1 MSVDERNISRLV
13 KEEVQVK
20 ITDVKIIRANRSVF
34 CKIFT
39 NEGIFGLGE
48 SGAWGFLEASAS
60 AINVFSEYLI
70 GKDPLDIEH
79 HWQYLYRFSHFRGA
93 AVMGAMSAIDIA
105 LWDIAGKYYNVPV
118 YKLLGGKCRDKV
130 RVYNHTAG
138 RTEDELVS
146 NAIKGIEDGY
156 TALGHLNPYLD
167 EPRTEPYKDGNAAML
182 YKAERRIKKIREAVG
197 EEIDLCLE
205 LHRRLEPGLAVQ
217 LSARLEPYNP
227 MFLEDPIRP
236 DNFDAMAEVA
246 QKSRIPIAT
255 GERINTAHEF
265 EMLLSRGACSYVRAS
280 LGVCGGFTGGKKIAA
295 VAEAHHASLV
305 PHNPLSPVMSN
316 ALLQFCAATDNIAI
330 CEYPNPYAASTADHL
345 TGSGVKLR
353 QCDMVTQIPAMQ
365 NGYIPVPDLPGIG
378 IDLVPDV
385 EEKFPFRPHKVMTR
399 LNFDGSICDQ

>member
-1 MSVDERNISRLV
+1 M
-13 KEEVQVK
+13 K
-20 ITDVKIIRANRSVF
+20 ITDVKVLRANRAVY
-34 CKIFT
+34 CRIET
-39 NEGIFGLGE
+39 DEGIIGLGE

-60 AINVFSEYLI
+60 AILVFRDYLI

-105 LWDIAGKYYNVPV
+105 LWDIAGKFYNVPV

-138 RTEDELVS
+138 RTEDELVA
-146 NAIKGIEDGY
+146 NAIKGVEEGY

-167 EPRTEPYKDGNAAML
+167 EPRTVPYQDGNAAML
-182 YKAERRIKKIREAVG
+182 YKAERRIAKIREAVG
-197 EEIDLCLE
+197 EEVDLCLE

-217 LSARLEPYNP
+217 LSARLEPYNV

-236 DNFDAMAEVA
+236 DNFDEMGRVA
-246 QKSRIPIAT
+246 SKCRIPIAT
-255 GERINTAHEF
+255 GERINTVHEF
-265 EMLLSRGACSYVRAS
+265 EMLLERGACSYVRAS
-280 LGVCGGFTGGKKIAA
+280 LGVCGGFTGARKIAA

-305 PHNPLSPVMSN
+305 PHNPYSPVMTN
-316 ALLQFCAATDNIAI
+316 AVLNFVAATDNIAI
-330 CEYPNPYAASTADHL
+330 TEYPNPYAASTADHL

-353 QCDMVTQIPAMQ
+353 QCDMVDHIPERKG
-365 NGYIPVPDLPGIG
+365 GYLMVPEDPGIG
-378 IDLVPDV
+378 IELIPDV
-385 EEKFPFRPHKVMTR
+385 EEKFPFRPHQVMTR

>member
-1 MSVDERNISRLV
+1 M
-13 KEEVQVK
+13 K
-20 ITDVKIIRANRSVF
+20 ITDVKVLRANRSVF

-39 NEGIFGLGE
+39 DEGISGIGE

-60 AINVFSEYLI
+60 AILVMKEYLI
-70 GKDPLDIEH
+70 GKNPLDIEH

-105 LWDIAGKYYNVPV
+105 LWDIAGKYYHVPV
-118 YKLLGGKCRDKV
+118 YRLLGGKCRDKV

-138 RTEDELVS
+138 RTEEELVE
-146 NAIKGIEDGY
+146 NAVKGVEEGY

-167 EPRTEPYKDGNAAML
+167 EPRTRPYQDGNGAML
-182 YKAERRIKKIREAVG
+182 YKAERRIAKIREAVG
-197 EEIDLCLE
+197 EEVDLCLE

-236 DNFDAMAEVA
+236 DNFDAMGLLAG
-246 QKSRIPIAT
+246 KCRIPIAT
-255 GERINTAHEF
+255 GERINTVHEF
-265 EMLLSRGACSYVRAS
+265 EMLLERGACSYVRAS
-280 LGVCGGFTGGKKIAA
+280 LGVCGGFTGAKKIAA

-305 PHNPLSPVMSN
+305 PHNPLSPVMTN
-316 ALLQFCAATDNIAI
+316 ALLHFCAATDNIAI

-353 QCDMVTQIPAMQ
+353 QCDMVDHIPEMKK
-365 NGYIPVPDLPGIG
+365 GYIDVPEEEGLGIDVIPDL
-378 IDLVPDV
+378 
-385 EEKFPFRPHKVMTR
+385 EERFPFRPHKIMTR
-399 LNFDGSICDQ
+399 LNADGSICDQ

>member
-1 MSVDERNISRLV
+1 M
-13 KEEVQVK
+13 K
-20 ITDVKIIRANRSVF
+20 ITDVKVLRANRAVY
-34 CKIFT
+34 CRIET
-39 NEGIFGLGE
+39 DEGIIGLGE

-60 AINVFSEYLI
+60 AILVFRDYLI

-105 LWDIAGKYYNVPV
+105 LWDIAGKFYNVPV

-138 RTEDELVS
+138 RTEDELVA
-146 NAIKGIEDGY
+146 NAIKGVEEGY

-167 EPRTEPYKDGNAAML
+167 EPRTVPYQDGNAAML
-182 YKAERRIKKIREAVG
+182 YKAERRIAKIREAVG
-197 EEIDLCLE
+197 EEVDLCLE

-217 LSARLEPYNP
+217 LSARLEPYNV

-236 DNFDAMAEVA
+236 DNFDEMGRVA
-246 QKSRIPIAT
+246 SKSRIPIAT
-255 GERINTAHEF
+255 GERINTVHEF
-265 EMLLSRGACSYVRAS
+265 EMLLERGACSYVRAS
-280 LGVCGGFTGGKKIAA
+280 LGVCGGFTGARKIAA

-305 PHNPLSPVMSN
+305 PHNPCSPVMTN
-316 ALLQFCAATDNIAI
+316 AVLNFVAATDNIAI
-330 CEYPNPYAASTADHL
+330 TEYPNPYAASTADHL

-353 QCDMVTQIPAMQ
+353 QCDMVDHIPERKG
-365 NGYIPVPDLPGIG
+365 GYLMVPEDPGIG
-378 IDLVPDV
+378 IELIPDV
-385 EEKFPFRPHKVMTR
+385 EEKFPFRPHQVMTR

>member
-1 MSVDERNISRLV
+1 MKIVD
-13 KEEVQVK
+13 VQVL
-20 ITDVKIIRANRSVF
+20 RANRSVF
-34 CKIFT
+34 CKIYT
-39 NEGIFGLGE
+39 DEGIEGIGE
-48 SGAWGFLEASAS
+48 SGAWGFLEASAQ
-60 AINVFSEYLI
+60 AIEVFRDYLLE
-70 GKDPLDIEH
+70 KDPLDIEH

-105 LWDIAGKYYNVPV
+105 LWDIAGKYYSVPV
-118 YKLLGGKCRDKV
+118 YRLLGGKCRDKV

-138 RTEDELVS
+138 RTEEELIE
-146 NAIKGIEDGY
+146 NAIRGKEAGY

-167 EPRTEPYKDGNAAML
+167 EPRTQPYRDGNAAML
-182 YKAERRIKKIREAVG
+182 YKAERRIAKIREAVG

-236 DNFDAMAEVA
+236 DNFDEMGRVA
-246 QKSRIPIAT
+246 SRCRIPIAT
-255 GERINTAHEF
+255 GERINTVHEF
-265 EMLLSRGACSYVRAS
+265 EMLLERNACSYVRAS
-280 LGVCGGFTGGKKIAA
+280 LGVCGGFTGAKKIAA

-305 PHNPLSPVMSN
+305 PHNPLSPVMTN
-316 ALLQFCAATDNIAI
+316 AVLHFCASADNIAI

-353 QCDMVTQIPAMQ
+353 QCDMVDHIPELK
-365 NGYIPVPDLPGIG
+365 NGYLPVPEEPGLGISLIPDL
-378 IDLVPDV
+378 

-399 LNFDGSICDQ
+399 LNWDGSICDQ